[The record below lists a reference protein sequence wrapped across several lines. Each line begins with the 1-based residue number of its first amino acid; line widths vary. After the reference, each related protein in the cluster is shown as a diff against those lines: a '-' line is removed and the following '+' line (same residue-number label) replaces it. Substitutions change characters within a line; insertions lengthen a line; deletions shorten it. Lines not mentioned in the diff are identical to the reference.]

1 MGNSGSSGKT
11 RRDHTGSVPRMRWDP
26 AVWLRSRAGDLSGE
40 EADMMRACA
49 ADIDRLRTRVVVLE
63 DELATSRLTSWR
75 RL

>member
-1 MGNSGSSGKT
+1 
-11 RRDHTGSVPRMRWDP
+11 MRWDP
-26 AVWLRSRAGDLSGE
+26 AVWLRSQAGNLSGE